1 MAVAVT
7 IDNKDGSTYVV
18 TVVGTAAEVG
28 SELATGAVAHA
39 ATAGT
44 TWNGKVGSII
54 PCASGATDVCT
65 VIYLAKVFTAT
76 A

>member
-7 IDNKDGSTYVV
+7 VDSKDGSTYVV

-28 SELATGAVAHA
+28 AELAAGTA
-39 ATAGT
+39 AAADTAGT
-44 TWNGKVGSII
+44 EWDGSQRSLI

-65 VIYLAKVFTAT
+65 VIYLAKKHH
-76 A
+76 

>member
-7 IDNKDGSTYVV
+7 IDSKDGSTYVV

-28 SELATGAVAHA
+28 SELASGAVAHA

-44 TWNGKVGSII
+44 TWDGSQRSLV
-54 PCASGATDVCT
+54 PCASGATNVCT
-65 VIYLAKVFTAT
+65 VIYLAKKAH
-76 A
+76 